1 MRLAARL
8 IVAGLA
14 TLACQGFANAD
25 TDQSR
30 PLDGPGNS
38 PQSELAPASPPEP
51 VLAPIDRYRVI
62 VERPLFTVDR
72 RPSLSETSQL
82 AQSNSFAL
90 TLTGIIVEGH
100 ERQAVF
106 RHREQPR
113 PVRLSVGATQQGWE
127 LLRIEDDHVILQ
139 KGTRSLRLTLDYG
152 RPSAIA
158 PAPDGEA
165 GNKAE
170 ETTKTD

>member
-1 MRLAARL
+1 MRYLGKL

-14 TLACQGFANAD
+14 TMAYHGLAIAD
-25 TDQSR
+25 ADESR
-30 PLDGPGNS
+30 TVTGPGSSS
-38 PQSELAPASPPEP
+38 PTALAASSPPEP
-51 VLAPIDRYRVI
+51 VLPPIDRYRVI
-62 VERPLFTVDR
+62 VERPLFKVDR

-82 AQSNSFAL
+82 AQSASFAL
-90 TLTGIIVEGH
+90 TLTGIVVEGH

-106 RHREQPR
+106 RHRGQRR

-152 RPSAIA
+152 RPSALI
-158 PAPDGEA
+158 PPTTGEEDSA
-165 GNKAE
+165 AQE
-170 ETTKTD
+170 AAKTE

>member
-1 MRLAARL
+1 MRYVGKLIGAALAAMTCH
-8 IVAGLA
+8 GLA
-14 TLACQGFANAD
+14 IAD
-25 TDQSR
+25 ADESR
-30 PLDGPGNS
+30 TVTRPGNS
-38 PQSELAPASPPEP
+38 SPTGP

-62 VERPLFTVDR
+62 VERPLFNVNR

-82 AQSNSFAL
+82 AQSASFAL
-90 TLTGIIVEGH
+90 TLTGIVVEGH

-106 RHREQPR
+106 RHRGQRR

-152 RPSAIA
+152 RPSALI
-158 PAPDGEA
+158 PPTIGEEDSA
-165 GNKAE
+165 AQE
-170 ETTKTD
+170 AAKTQ